1 MISIKS
7 GIYSSY
13 SLLLLLLLS
22 ACQTLD
28 PRFESPSV
36 TVESLKALPAS
47 GFSQPF
53 EVGLKVVNPNAQ
65 ELKLSGISYQLSIE
79 GHKLAEGAS
88 NQVPA
93 VPAFGEASFTI
104 KVSTNLLGGIKLLN
118 DLLNNPRDAV
128 RYELRAKLG
137 TGLPLLPGITV
148 VESGEFNFT
157 AVQKP

>member
-7 GIYSSY
+7 AIYSSY

-148 VESGEFNFT
+148 VESGEFSFT

>member
-7 GIYSSY
+7 AIYSSY

>member
-1 MISIKS
+1 MISVKS
-7 GIYSSY
+7 AIYSSY